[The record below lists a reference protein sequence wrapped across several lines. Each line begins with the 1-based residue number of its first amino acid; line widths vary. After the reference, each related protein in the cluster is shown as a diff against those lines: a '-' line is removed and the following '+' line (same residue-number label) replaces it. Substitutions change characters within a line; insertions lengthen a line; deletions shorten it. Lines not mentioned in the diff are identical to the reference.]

1 MMKISF
7 CRWYSPKFHRH
18 PPPPHGKKR
27 RKQLM
32 MDSRVQYEATNEQK
46 CSKYIPQN
54 CKNCI
59 THILIIFLF
68 SLKWSWSPVV
78 TSGHF
83 LRYPSRESSIRY
95 IVQQTAPSMVIFEN
109 SACEGAALADIQ
121 CAGCL
126 ALCTKYKH
134 SSHGGCFSLYTCV
147 SILCT
152 KNKHSSHSGCF
163 SLYNCVCIKNRLW
176 LHCTHLHC
184 AAMLS
189 YLWYTA
195 TQHMSNKTKFSK
207 ELSRAIRNYSNY
219 V

>member
-54 CKNCI
+54 SKNCI
-59 THILIIFLF
+59 AHILIIFLF

-134 SSHGGCFSLYTCV
+134 SSHGGCFSLYNCV
-147 SILCT
+147 
-152 KNKHSSHSGCF
+152 
-163 SLYNCVCIKNRLW
+163 SLYNWLW
-176 LHCTHLHC
+176 LHFT
-184 AAMLS
+184 
-189 YLWYTA
+189 
-195 TQHMSNKTKFSK
+195 
-207 ELSRAIRNYSNY
+207 Y
-219 V
+219 VPYHAFVPSLINSSSAYEHQKKV